1 MTCLGCATSI
11 PEGTVL
17 GARAAVGLFFAC
29 LCFCAVVLQCTA
41 LSGKFYL
48 AMRHL
53 IQAIPMVLAPLFG
66 AWVHTT
72 QSGVIWLSEL
82 HTWQLLGLVALST
95 RVGGGSE

>member
-1 MTCLGCATSI
+1 
-11 PEGTVL
+11 
-17 GARAAVGLFFAC
+17 
-29 LCFCAVVLQCTA
+29 
-41 LSGKFYL
+41 L